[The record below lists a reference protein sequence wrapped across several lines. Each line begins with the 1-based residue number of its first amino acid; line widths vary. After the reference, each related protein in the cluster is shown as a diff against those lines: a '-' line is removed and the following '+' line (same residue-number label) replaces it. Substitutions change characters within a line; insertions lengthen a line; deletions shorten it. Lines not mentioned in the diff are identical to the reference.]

1 MGFLPLAVGAL
12 FAEDSRKHDRAAL
25 VFPAGRIRWSYKD
38 PLACAGLCCRSTG
51 CRRGTGRACS
61 SLGRQHPRLGCRP
74 VRPFPCERRTG
85 DQVGGDPQAAAGPDA
100 FAGRSVLAWR
110 ATVLSGETVSASQAY
125 AWGLVHRLTP
135 VGRALDTAL
144 EMAGFLACLAPV
156 TLTTGKAIMHRDGM
170 VTASEVAALF
180 RTADAAEGMEAFTE
194 KRKPRFQGR

>member
-1 MGFLPLAVGAL
+1 M
-12 FAEDSRKHDRAAL
+12 
-25 VFPAGRIRWSYKD
+25 
-38 PLACAGLCCRSTG
+38 
-51 CRRGTGRACS
+51 
-61 SLGRQHPRLGCRP
+61 
-74 VRPFPCERRTG
+74 
-85 DQVGGDPQAAAGPDA
+85 
-100 FAGRSVLAWR
+100 AWR